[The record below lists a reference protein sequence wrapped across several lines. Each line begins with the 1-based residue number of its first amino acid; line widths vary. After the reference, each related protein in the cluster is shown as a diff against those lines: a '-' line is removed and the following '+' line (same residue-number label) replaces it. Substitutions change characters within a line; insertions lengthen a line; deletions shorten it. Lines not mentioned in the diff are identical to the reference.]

1 MPQKLFAIVLNE
13 PNREVDGRIAEV
25 YPKRFKYTDTC
36 YLVAFDEQVI
46 TEDIA
51 EKVGLK
57 GEDRIEDAS
66 GVVFKLNSA
75 YSGYTK
81 KTLWEWLNSVE
92 EG

>member
-1 MPQKLFAIVLNE
+1 MPKKLFAIVLNE
-13 PNREVDGRIAEV
+13 PNDGVAERITTA
-25 YPKRFKYTDTC
+25 YSKRFKYTDTC
-36 YLVAFDEQVI
+36 YLVAFDEAII

-51 EKVGLK
+51 EEVGLK

-81 KTLWEWLNSVE
+81 KTLWEWLNSIE
-92 EG
+92 EE